1 MSAMDIE
8 KAVFDLPRGP
18 GLASAA
24 SLCMRESSVRGDIG
38 NKSLVL
44 PELVLQ
50 KKEGTGFLEGDSGDL
65 TGSEWEREREGT
77 GLEKVHEAGT
87 PEAQLHHVNL
97 LPTRLLAF
105 RCHF

>member
-1 MSAMDIE
+1 MSSMDIE

-50 KKEGTGFLEGDSGDL
+50 
-65 TGSEWEREREGT
+65 
-77 GLEKVHEAGT
+77 
-87 PEAQLHHVNL
+87 
-97 LPTRLLAF
+97 
-105 RCHF
+105 

>member
-1 MSAMDIE
+1 MSSMDIE

-50 KKEGTGFLEGDSGDL
+50 KKAAHIRQDTQAPNDQTIITSS
-65 TGSEWEREREGT
+65 THNS
-77 GLEKVHEAGT
+77 
-87 PEAQLHHVNL
+87 
-97 LPTRLLAF
+97 
-105 RCHF
+105 